1 MVLSLTFSCFL
12 NDDIHLVEDPGPDNL
27 LHVEAGQLLLGL
39 QRRLLAH
46 GDQAE
51 AEEAEAGEDPAQ
63 QEETERYPESQNC

>member
-1 MVLSLTFSCFL
+1 MTHFIFSD
-12 NDDIHLVEDPGPDNL
+12 NVYLVEYPGPDDL

-39 QRRLLAH
+39 QRGLLAH

-63 QEETERYPESQNC
+63 QEEAVGDPESQDWWPHSN